1 MTEEGPPAS
10 TAEAFVYIVVTMY
23 LLLVFVG
30 SLGATL
36 HPFLAAFLAMGIV
49 FVFLRYNVPERAESR
64 VKAFVT
70 NFL

>member
-1 MTEEGPPAS
+1 MTGEDRPAS

-30 SLGATL
+30 SLGASL

-49 FVFLRYNVPERAESR
+49 FVFLRYDVPERAESR
-64 VKAFVT
+64 AKTFVT
-70 NFL
+70 NLL